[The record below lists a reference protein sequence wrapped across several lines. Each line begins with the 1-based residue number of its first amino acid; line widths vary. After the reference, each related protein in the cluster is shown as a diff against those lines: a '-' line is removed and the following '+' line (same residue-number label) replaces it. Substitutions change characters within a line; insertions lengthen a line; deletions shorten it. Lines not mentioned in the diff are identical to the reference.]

1 MISLLTK
8 KVPKNDPVEQLHAIF
23 KEFMTLFVSIQ
34 SCNKDFMVTCYINLR
49 IKLYYFWLYYPR
61 KSLSLSRPTDLVSV
75 KSVIKS
81 IETSQTITDIPTA
94 SIDSRLNQSET
105 DSKLQLELQSEDVS
119 LTEVSQLTHSTIESS
134 AITTSAMT
142 TKPTTA
148 SQARVQHFFRNF

>member
-1 MISLLTK
+1 M
-8 KVPKNDPVEQLHAIF
+8 
-23 KEFMTLFVSIQ
+23 
-34 SCNKDFMVTCYINLR
+34 
-49 IKLYYFWLYYPR
+49 
-61 KSLSLSRPTDLVSV
+61 SLSRPTDLVSV
-75 KSVIKS
+75 KSVIQS

-148 SQARVQHFFRNF
+148 SQARVQHFFDFLKTRFFDKIKDFQKKSKKPSSLTGSLRREQS